1 MKFTLCVVALTIMVS
16 VDAVPAPAIELPAT
30 DPGFFKKKLDSVQG
44 AIKDSIRAGMDLQIM
59 EGKLKAIVAASSFF
73 FRTESATEYATAKN
87 AYANGWKS
95 GVDPEKTC
103 EDQPSNIQPCIRAS
117 IEECATCTHWTYTN
131 ECKPV
136 SGEEACSKYHYSEV
150 SGQCKNAGGWKCYN

>member
-73 FRTESATEYATAKN
+73 WMTESATEYATAKN
-87 AYANGWKS
+87 AYANGWKA
-95 GVDPEKTC
+95 GEPEKKRI
-103 EDQPSNIQPCIRAS
+103 D
-117 IEECATCTHWTYTN
+117 
-131 ECKPV
+131 
-136 SGEEACSKYHYSEV
+136 EACESAAECQSDNCD
-150 SGQCKNAGGWKCYN
+150 SRSSQCKRGDVGNGSLCEFSDQCRLEGDDCVNFWGRNQCM

>member
-73 FRTESATEYATAKN
+73 WMTESATEYATAKN
-87 AYANGWKS
+87 AYANGWK
-95 GVDPEKTC
+95 DDKPAKK
-103 EDQPSNIQPCIRAS
+103 NIGEHCNND
-117 IEECATCTHWTYTN
+117 EECKSDDCEERSKSCIKGRKTAPQGCVFDD
-131 ECKPV
+131 ECLNDCDV
-136 SGEEACSKYHYSEV
+136 LASGDGSICSR
-150 SGQCKNAGGWKCYN
+150 

>member
-73 FRTESATEYATAKN
+73 WMTESATEYATAKN
-87 AYANGWKS
+87 AYANGWKAGEPAKKDNS
-95 GVDPEKTC
+95 DECNESAECK
-103 EDQPSNIQPCIRAS
+103 SNNCVAGACQQGSTWTAS
-117 IEECATCTHWTYTN
+117 SCDFGEECMSGICKTGTCRSLMEQFN
-131 ECKPV
+131 
-136 SGEEACSKYHYSEV
+136 G
-150 SGQCKNAGGWKCYN
+150 

>member
-1 MKFTLCVVALTIMVS
+1 MKFTFCVVALTIMVS

-73 FRTESATEYATAKN
+73 WMTESATEYATAKN
-87 AYANGWKS
+87 AYANGWKDDKPAKKNNGES
-95 GVDPEKTC
+95 CYASAECK
-103 EDQPSNIQPCIRAS
+103 SNNCSFTVCQQGTKPFSKSCDFN
-117 IEECATCTHWTYTN
+117 EEC
-131 ECKPV
+131 
-136 SGEEACSKYHYSEV
+136 SGNFCSNDRCSP
-150 SGQCKNAGGWKCYN
+150 

>member
-73 FRTESATEYATAKN
+73 WMTESATEYATAKN
-87 AYANGWKS
+87 AYANGWK
-95 GVDPEKTC
+95 DDKPAKK
-103 EDQPSNIQPCIRAS
+103 NIGEHCNNN
-117 IEECATCTHWTYTN
+117 EECKSDDCDDGRSKSCVKGRKTSPAGCVFDDECAEGYTCD
-131 ECKPV
+131 ELV
-136 SGEEACSKYHYSEV
+136 DGGGSICSR
-150 SGQCKNAGGWKCYN
+150 

>member
-73 FRTESATEYATAKN
+73 WMTESATEYATAKN
-87 AYANGWKS
+87 AYANGWKAS
-95 GVDPEKTC
+95 EPEKK
-103 EDQPSNIQPCIRAS
+103 S
-117 IEECATCTHWTYTN
+117 ID
-131 ECKPV
+131 
-136 SGEEACSKYHYSEV
+136 EACESDGECQSFYCNSRTSKCVRGTVMNGMKCDFTEQCLEQDKICKS
-150 SGQCKNAGGWKCYN
+150 SGDGKVCM

>member
-73 FRTESATEYATAKN
+73 WMTESATEYATAKN
-87 AYANGWKS
+87 AYANGWKDDKPAKKNKMDNCDNDAECKS
-95 GVDPEKTC
+95 NHCFFDPLGIGFC
-103 EDQPSNIQPCIRAS
+103 EQGTKSAS
-117 IEECATCTHWTYTN
+117 ESCDFDEECMNNVCTD
-131 ECKPV
+131 
-136 SGEEACSKYHYSEV
+136 
-150 SGQCKNAGGWKCYN
+150 GQCSR

>member
-1 MKFTLCVVALTIMVS
+1 MKFTLCVAALTIMVS

-73 FRTESATEYATAKN
+73 WMTESATEYATAKN
-87 AYANGWKS
+87 AYANGWKAGEPAKKNIDELCNNNEECKS
-95 GVDPEKTC
+95 DNCAPDSKSCVKGEKTAPEGC
-103 EDQPSNIQPCIRAS
+103 VFDD
-117 IEECATCTHWTYTN
+117 ECAKGSCDELVN
-131 ECKPV
+131 
-136 SGEEACSKYHYSEV
+136 
-150 SGQCKNAGGWKCYN
+150 GGGSICG

>member
-1 MKFTLCVVALTIMVS
+1 MKFTFCVVALTIMVS

-73 FRTESATEYATAKN
+73 YMTESATEYATAKN
-87 AYANGWKS
+87 AYANGWKPDS
-95 GVDPEKTC
+95 NVESEKSKAKKNINDNCT
-103 EDQPSNIQPCIRAS
+103 ED
-117 IEECATCTHWTYTN
+117 EECKSKKCNTERSICVNGGKLSGLSCEVNDECYTWYR
-131 ECKPV
+131 CKD
-136 SGEEACSKYHYSEV
+136 GIC
-150 SGQCKNAGGWKCYN
+150 G

>member
-73 FRTESATEYATAKN
+73 WMTESATEYATAKN
-87 AYANGWKS
+87 AYANGWKAGEPAIFPKPKAKKNNGES
-95 GVDPEKTC
+95 CDASAECK
-103 EDQPSNIQPCIRAS
+103 SNNCSFTICQQGTKPFSKACDFN
-117 IEECATCTHWTYTN
+117 EEC
-131 ECKPV
+131 
-136 SGEEACSKYHYSEV
+136 SGNFCSNDRCSP
-150 SGQCKNAGGWKCYN
+150 

>member
-73 FRTESATEYATAKN
+73 FRTESATEYATAQN
-87 AYANGWKS
+87 AYANGWK
-95 GVDPEKTC
+95 
-103 EDQPSNIQPCIRAS
+103 A
-117 IEECATCTHWTYTN
+117 
-131 ECKPV
+131 
-136 SGEEACSKYHYSEV
+136 GEPGKKRIDEACESDAECQSDNCFSRSSKCVRGTVMHGMECDFTE
-150 SGQCKNAGGWKCYN
+150 QCLRLDESCNQNGDRKICY

>member
-73 FRTESATEYATAKN
+73 WMTESATEYATAKN
-87 AYANGWKS
+87 AYANGWKAGEPAKKNNWEDCGDNAECKS
-95 GVDPEKTC
+95 NDCNDAKGMCDPGSKPRSANC
-103 EDQPSNIQPCIRAS
+103 EFN
-117 IEECATCTHWTYTN
+117 EECAS
-131 ECKPV
+131 
-136 SGEEACSKYHYSEV
+136 SGCI
-150 SGQCKNAGGWKCYN
+150 SGQCK

>member
-1 MKFTLCVVALTIMVS
+1 MKFTLCVVVLTIMVS

-73 FRTESATEYATAKN
+73 WMTESATEYATAKN
-87 AYANGWKS
+87 AYANGWKDDKP
-95 GVDPEKTC
+95 GKHTIETFTVKDLL
-103 EDQPSNIQPCIRAS
+103 NILICVLLVIL
-117 IEECATCTHWTYTN
+117 TFN
-131 ECKPV
+131 
-136 SGEEACSKYHYSEV
+136 YSYE
-150 SGQCKNAGGWKCYN
+150 N

>member
-73 FRTESATEYATAKN
+73 YLTESATEYATAQN
-87 AYANGWKS
+87 AYANGWKPALRKIGESCLDSNGDPDAELCESEYCFQNSPDHGSRWVCNS
-95 GVDPEKTC
+95 G
-103 EDQPSNIQPCIRAS
+103 
-117 IEECATCTHWTYTN
+117 
-131 ECKPV
+131 
-136 SGEEACSKYHYSEV
+136 
-150 SGQCKNAGGWKCYN
+150 